1 MNMKYIDLHLEENDF
16 QEILIALQSRYLR
29 YNDGRDDEDVYK
41 FNTKID
47 NVIRRLLIQAQ
58 INNIRDEL
66 KGENVKTF
74 D

>member
-1 MNMKYIDLHLEENDF
+1 MKFIDLHISDEDF

-29 YNDGRDDEDVYK
+29 YNDGRDDEDVYN

-47 NVIRRLLIQAQ
+47 NVMRRLLIQAQ

-66 KGENVKTF
+66 KGVK
-74 D
+74 DGV

>member
-1 MNMKYIDLHLEENDF
+1 MKFIDLHISEEDF

-29 YNDGRDDEDVYK
+29 YNDGRDDEDVYN

-47 NVIRRLLIQAQ
+47 NVMRRLLNQAQ

-66 KGENVKTF
+66 KGVQNGV
-74 D
+74 

>member
-1 MNMKYIDLHLEENDF
+1 MKFIDLHISDEDF

-29 YNDGRDDEDVYK
+29 YNDGRDDEDVYN

-47 NVIRRLLIQAQ
+47 NVMRRLLIQAQ

-66 KGENVKTF
+66 KGVTNGV
-74 D
+74 

>member
-16 QEILIALQSRYLR
+16 QEILVALQSRYLR

-58 INNIRDEL
+58 INNIRYEL
-66 KGENVKTF
+66 KGEK
-74 D
+74 

>member
-1 MNMKYIDLHLEENDF
+1 MNMKYIDLHIDENDF
-16 QEILIALQSRYLR
+16 QDILIALQSRYLR
-29 YNDGRDDEDVYK
+29 YNDGRDDEDVYN

-66 KGENVKTF
+66 KGENNGV
-74 D
+74 

>member
-1 MNMKYIDLHLEENDF
+1 MKYIDLHIDENDF
-16 QEILIALQSRYLR
+16 QDILIALQSRYLR
-29 YNDGRDDEDVYK
+29 YNDGRDDEDVYN

-66 KGENVKTF
+66 KGENNGV
-74 D
+74 

>member
-1 MNMKYIDLHLEENDF
+1 MKFIDLHISEEDF

-29 YNDGRDDEDVYK
+29 YNDGRDDEDVYN

-47 NVIRRLLIQAQ
+47 NVMRRLLIQAQ

-66 KGENVKTF
+66 KGVKNGV
-74 D
+74 

>member
-16 QEILIALQSRYLR
+16 QEILVALQSRYLR

-66 KGENVKTF
+66 KGDGETIN
-74 D
+74 

>member
-16 QEILIALQSRYLR
+16 HEILVALQSRYLR
-29 YNDGRDDEDVYK
+29 YNDGRDDGDVYK

-66 KGENVKTF
+66 KG
-74 D
+74 

>member
-16 QEILIALQSRYLR
+16 QEILVALQSRYLR
-29 YNDGRDDEDVYK
+29 YNDDRDDEDVYK

-66 KGENVKTF
+66 KGEK
-74 D
+74 

>member
-16 QEILIALQSRYLR
+16 QEILVALQSRYLR

-58 INNIRDEL
+58 INKIQDEL
-66 KGENVKTF
+66 KGVTNGV
-74 D
+74 

>member
-1 MNMKYIDLHLEENDF
+1 MKFIDLHISDEDF

-29 YNDGRDDEDVYK
+29 YNDGRDDEYVYN

-47 NVIRRLLIQAQ
+47 NVMRRLLIQAQ

-66 KGENVKTF
+66 RSVNNGV
-74 D
+74 